1 MCGSELCDRWLE
13 TDCTGR
19 RHVAGPL
26 ASFPFFPHL
35 LLRYHRTNEH
45 RMATGQAPPS
55 APSKRPFVSLTPTWI
70 CIRFR
75 LSSDKSDPV
84 ITLDILV
91 FFFFSGNNHPPQVKD
106 QNVSKPVKVQNK
118 SISNLNVGRGF
129 LCPMDVDYVRLADAD
144 YVSSTSRFFSP
155 KLWRISTI
163 RHIPTILVVTQPPFA
178 ISSLTHRFCWLS
190 LVYHCF
196 RSVTEKWD
204 GIGF

>member
-91 FFFFSGNNHPPQVKD
+91 FFFFLEIIIHHKSKIRTCPNPWKYKISRYPTWTSVGVFFVRWTWTMSGLRTQITSAVQAVFFPPIYDEFQQFV
-106 QNVSKPVKVQNK
+106 
-118 SISNLNVGRGF
+118 ISPQF
-129 LCPMDVDYVRLADAD
+129 
-144 YVSSTSRFFSP
+144 
-155 KLWRISTI
+155 
-163 RHIPTILVVTQPPFA
+163 
-178 ISSLTHRFCWLS
+178 
-190 LVYHCF
+190 
-196 RSVTEKWD
+196 
-204 GIGF
+204 